1 MTDTAQKPRLWTK
14 GFLLDTLVNF
24 LIYIIYY
31 MLMVIIA
38 SEAIRSLHASMSE
51 AGLASGIFILGTLL
65 ARIFAGRS
73 IELYG
78 RKRMLYASILFYLAA
93 TFLYFAIDSLAL
105 LFLVRC
111 LNGIGYGIASTA
123 TSTIVSTMI
132 PAERRGEGINYYALS
147 MSLAAAIGPF
157 IGMLMQQVLPFRD
170 IIYFCLAM
178 ILVCLASVT
187 VMQVEEMELTP
198 EHRAAL
204 REFHLANFLEPKVTA
219 ISIVAFAVAVCYSSV
234 LSFLASYAAELSLM
248 TAGTLFFVVYA
259 LAVTVA
265 RPVASVLFDHKG
277 EDFVMYPTYA
287 CLAGGLLLLS
297 ITTSSWMML
306 LAGVFVGLGYG
317 TFMSNGQAICVKL
330 VEDVRIGVAVSTYFV
345 ALDLGLGVGPYML
358 GAFKESLGFSGI
370 YSAVGLAA
378 AGCGALYYL
387 LYARRRDAD
396 TANDVEESLEEEL
409 A

>member
-51 AGLASGIFILGTLL
+51 SGLASGIFILGTLL

-78 RKRMLYASILFYLAA
+78 RKRMLYAGILFYLAT

-111 LNGIGYGIASTA
+111 LNGIG
-123 TSTIVSTMI
+123 
-132 PAERRGEGINYYALS
+132 
-147 MSLAAAIGPF
+147 PF
-157 IGMLMQQVLPFRD
+157 IGMLMQQILPFRD
-170 IIYFCLAM
+170 IIYFCIAM

-265 RPVASVLFDHKG
+265 RPVAGVLFDRKG

-330 VEDVRIGVAVSTYFV
+330 VEEVRIGVAVSTYFV

-378 AGCGALYYL
+378 IGCGALYYL
-387 LYARRRDAD
+387 LYARRRNAD

>member
-1 MTDTAQKPRLWTK
+1 
-14 GFLLDTLVNF
+14 
-24 LIYIIYY
+24 
-31 MLMVIIA
+31 
-38 SEAIRSLHASMSE
+38 
-51 AGLASGIFILGTLL
+51 
-65 ARIFAGRS
+65 
-73 IELYG
+73 
-78 RKRMLYASILFYLAA
+78 
-93 TFLYFAIDSLAL
+93 
-105 LFLVRC
+105 
-111 LNGIGYGIASTA
+111 
-123 TSTIVSTMI
+123 
-132 PAERRGEGINYYALS
+132 

-265 RPVASVLFDHKG
+265 RPVAGVLFDHKG

-317 TFMSNGQAICVKL
+317 TFMSNVQAICVKL

-345 ALDLGLGVGPYML
+345 ALDLGLGVDPYML

-370 YSAVGLAA
+370 YSAVGLA

>member
-38 SEAIRSLHASMSE
+38 SEAIRPLHASMSE

-65 ARIFAGRS
+65 ARVFAGRS
-73 IELYG
+73 
-78 RKRMLYASILFYLAA
+78 
-93 TFLYFAIDSLAL
+93 
-105 LFLVRC
+105 
-111 LNGIGYGIASTA
+111 
-123 TSTIVSTMI
+123 
-132 PAERRGEGINYYALS
+132 
-147 MSLAAAIGPF
+147 
-157 IGMLMQQVLPFRD
+157 
-170 IIYFCLAM
+170 
-178 ILVCLASVT
+178 
-187 VMQVEEMELTP
+187 VE
-198 EHRAAL
+198 
-204 REFHLANFLEPKVTA
+204 
-219 ISIVAFAVAVCYSSV
+219 
-234 LSFLASYAAELSLM
+234 
-248 TAGTLFFVVYA
+248 
-259 LAVTVA
+259 
-265 RPVASVLFDHKG
+265 LFDRKG

-306 LAGVFVGLGYG
+306 LTGVFVGLGYG

-330 VEDVRIGVAVSTYFV
+330 VEEVRIGVTVSTYFV

-370 YSAVGLAA
+370 YSAVGCAA
-378 AGCGALYYL
+378 VGCGALYYL
-387 LYARRRDAD
+387 LYARRRDAVVVD
-396 TANDVEESLEEEL
+396 TDEEELEEEL

>member
-1 MTDTAQKPRLWTK
+1 M
-14 GFLLDTLVNF
+14 
-24 LIYIIYY
+24 
-31 MLMVIIA
+31 
-38 SEAIRSLHASMSE
+38 
-51 AGLASGIFILGTLL
+51 
-65 ARIFAGRS
+65 
-73 IELYG
+73 
-78 RKRMLYASILFYLAA
+78 
-93 TFLYFAIDSLAL
+93 
-105 LFLVRC
+105 
-111 LNGIGYGIASTA
+111 
-123 TSTIVSTMI
+123 
-132 PAERRGEGINYYALS
+132 
-147 MSLAAAIGPF
+147 
-157 IGMLMQQVLPFRD
+157 
-170 IIYFCLAM
+170 
-178 ILVCLASVT
+178 
-187 VMQVEEMELTP
+187 
-198 EHRAAL
+198 
-204 REFHLANFLEPKVTA
+204 
-219 ISIVAFAVAVCYSSV
+219 
-234 LSFLASYAAELSLM
+234 LSFLASYAAELNLM

-259 LAVTVA
+259 LAATVA
-265 RPVASVLFDHKG
+265 RPVAGVLFDRKG

-317 TFMSNGQAICVKL
+317 TFMSNCQAICVKL

-345 ALDLGLGVGPYML
+345 ALDLGLGVAPYML